1 MDGMILKNQI
11 TWYLYLLESTH
22 HQIFNTVRNA
32 GVLRKSCLQ
41 KCIERLLICKEILFY
56 GSIKEN
62 KLLTSTSFL
71 VKFITRANGK
81 RIILKADRNTFS
93 RLLLVRKKCG
103 ISRAKCYSFL
113 DTVALSLANVDRT
126 IFKTVKSKLF
136 DEIEKGW

>member
-1 MDGMILKNQI
+1 MDGMFLKNQI
-11 TWYLYLLESTH
+11 TWYLCLLESTH
-22 HQIFNTVRNA
+22 HQICNTVRNA
-32 GVLRKSCLQ
+32 GVLGKTCLQ
-41 KCIERLLICKEILFY
+41 NCIERLLICKEILFC
-56 GSIKEN
+56 GSIKKN
-62 KLLTSTSFL
+62 NLLTFTSIL
-71 VKFITRANGK
+71 VKLTARANGN